1 MESLGKI
8 VFLPRGEFDLYETYN
23 RLDVVSY
30 QGSSFVCVKDNI
42 KAELP
47 VDGNT
52 WKLVASKGD
61 AYNLTEDDKESI
73 AQIAVGSGSRYKKFY
88 VDNDGY
94 LWVES
99 VDPMDEKYTI
109 ENGYLCV
116 EY

>member
-30 QGSSFVCVKDNI
+30 QGSSFVCVKDHI
-42 KAELP
+42 SGYTP
-47 VDGNT
+47 VDGDT

-61 AYNLTEDDKESI
+61 AYNLTEADKESI

-88 VDNDGY
+88 VDEDGY

-99 VDPMDEKYTI
+99 VEPMDETYII
-109 ENGYLCV
+109 EDGYLYV